1 MLKCIVLLS
10 CSVLY
15 HNLPTVICHPKRR
28 RDLGRQ
34 SATTDGKSQAAAVA
48 AAHRLLPPRARASPP
63 VLGQPRA
70 QVSPRVRVPP
80 RARGVRCCSRSQPCQ
95 GPLRQLPS
103 MMVMVVVRTM
113 SMAAHGGRCAVASPR
128 AAVGSRARSRKHNSS
143 RCHGRHHY
151 YQFLVHVY
159 LLFLSLSTL
168 SKART
173 AEKPDK
179 SFQKNLRTAEGAVRG
194 VSSQT
199 AAALR
204 TRLRERC
211 RRRRSMSGHGSVPMP
226 RCEHGRL
233 RACWR
238 RTSSRCRPHNP

>member
-1 MLKCIVLLS
+1 MYYTTTCRLS
-10 CSVLY
+10 FAIRKGGAISDA
-15 HNLPTVICHPKRR
+15 NQLPRTARARR
-28 RDLGRQ
+28 RRWRRHIGCCHHGR
-34 SATTDGKSQAAAVA
+34 GHH
-48 AAHRLLPPRARASPP
+48 HRCWGNHGRRCHHGCGCHHGRGAYDVVHDRSRAKD
-63 VLGQPRA
+63 
-70 QVSPRVRVPP
+70 
-80 RARGVRCCSRSQPCQ
+80 RSDNS
-95 GPLRQLPS
+95 PS
-103 MMVMVVVRTM
+103 MMVMGVVRTM